1 MEGLMVINEANFN
14 NGQIMSPGYL
24 NETITNPDGT
34 LSRYQY
40 QNFVVFMTDIGDI
53 SRERVVSQRMEGM
66 ASVKVVLN

>member
-1 MEGLMVINEANFN
+1 
-14 NGQIMSPGYL
+14 MSPGYL